1 MPGSHRNIWITGVG
15 LVSPLGEGVDAHGP
29 GMAAQAP
36 LNTSDWAPYPYH
48 PLAPVAFD
56 QQIPKKSDQ
65 RQMAACQR
73 IGTYAAGL
81 ALQSA
86 GLKGDTARL
95 ARMDMVVSTLGGER
109 DMAADAAV
117 LKAVR
122 GAADPA
128 ARLNETLM
136 SELRPTFFLG
146 QLPNLLAGNIA
157 IVHGVT
163 GSARVLLGEE
173 EAGVD
178 TLRIAA
184 ARIAGGQSDCVLA
197 GASYNGARLDI
208 LLYLVSAG
216 HALKDEWRPVFER
229 ATTGGG
235 VVLGSAGAFLVL
247 EAAEAA
253 RDRDARPIARLCSVV
268 ADTAAPDDP
277 HAREATLRGL
287 WSQLA
292 PQLNPERL
300 AVISGASGAEPATS
314 LERRF
319 LESQFLKGLAA
330 PIRATGSRFG
340 YVAQAQFPANVAVA
354 ALLVA
359 QGKLCAPCGALEADV
374 ADDRSIGQIVV
385 TGVGRNYGEALALVE
400 AIGANP

>member
-1 MPGSHRNIWITGVG
+1 MTGSHRDVWITGVG
-15 LVSPLGEGVDAHGP
+15 LVSPLGEGSDTHGP
-29 GMAAQAP
+29 GMDAQAP
-36 LNTSDWAPYPYH
+36 RLNTSDWAPYLYH
-48 PLAPVAFD
+48 PLAPIAFD

-86 GLKGDTARL
+86 GLKGDAARL
-95 ARMDMVVSTLGGER
+95 ARMDMVVTTLGGER
-109 DMAADAAV
+109 DMAVDAAV
-117 LKAVR
+117 LKAAR

-128 ARLNETLM
+128 VSVNETLM
-136 SELRPTFFLG
+136 TELRPTFFLG

-178 TLRIAA
+178 TMRIAA
-184 ARIAGGQSDCVLA
+184 ARIASGQSDCVLA
-197 GASYNGARLDI
+197 GASYNGARPDI

-216 HALKDEWRPVFER
+216 HALSGEWRPVFER
-229 ATTGGG
+229 AANGGG
-235 VVLGSAGAFLVL
+235 VALGSAGAFLVL
-247 EAAEAA
+247 EAADVA
-253 RDRDARPIARLCSVV
+253 RERGARPIARLSSVV
-268 ADTAAPDDP
+268 SDTAAPDDVA
-277 HAREATLRGL
+277 AREAALQQL

-292 PQLNPERL
+292 PQLKSDSL
-300 AVISGASGAEPATS
+300 AVISGASGAEPATVV
-314 LERRF
+314 ERRF
-319 LESQFLKGLAA
+319 LDRLAL
-330 PIRATGSRFG
+330 PVRATASRLG
-340 YVAQAQFPANVAVA
+340 HVAQAQFTANVAIA

-359 QGKLCAPCGALEADV
+359 QGRLCAPCGEFEADV
-374 ADDRSIGQIVV
+374 TDDRSIGQIVV

-400 AIGANP
+400 AVGADP

>member
-1 MPGSHRNIWITGVG
+1 
-15 LVSPLGEGVDAHGP
+15 
-29 GMAAQAP
+29 
-36 LNTSDWAPYPYH
+36 
-48 PLAPVAFD
+48 
-56 QQIPKKSDQ
+56 
-65 RQMAACQR
+65 
-73 IGTYAAGL
+73 
-81 ALQSA
+81 
-86 GLKGDTARL
+86 
-95 ARMDMVVSTLGGER
+95 
-109 DMAADAAV
+109 
-117 LKAVR
+117 
-122 GAADPA
+122 
-128 ARLNETLM
+128 
-136 SELRPTFFLG
+136 
-146 QLPNLLAGNIA
+146 LPNLLAGNIA

-253 RDRDARPIARLCSVV
+253 RQRGARPIARLGSVI

-292 PQLNPERL
+292 PQLNRERL

-314 LERRF
+314 VERRF
-319 LESQFLKGLAA
+319 LEGQFPENQFLESLAA

-359 QGKLCAPCGALEADV
+359 RGKLCAPCGALEADV

-400 AIGANP
+400 AVGANP

>member
-1 MPGSHRNIWITGVG
+1 MTGSDRDVWITGVG
-15 LVSPLGEGVDAHGP
+15 LVSPLGEGSDAHGP
-29 GMAAQAP
+29 GMAAQSLA
-36 LNTSDWAPYPYH
+36 LNTSDWAPYLYH
-48 PLAPVAFD
+48 PLAPIAFD

-86 GLKGDTARL
+86 GLKGDAARL
-95 ARMDMVVSTLGGER
+95 ARTDMVVTTLGGER
-109 DMAADAAV
+109 DMSADAAV

-128 ARLNETLM
+128 ASLNETLM
-136 SELRPTFFLG
+136 TELRPTFFLG

-157 IVHGVT
+157 IVHGVA

-173 EAGVD
+173 EAGAD
-178 TLRIAA
+178 TMRIAA
-184 ARIAGGQSDCVLA
+184 ARIASGQSDCVLA

-216 HALKDEWRPVFER
+216 HALAGEWRPVFER

-235 VVLGSAGAFLVL
+235 VALGSAGAFLVL
-247 EAAEAA
+247 EAAEVA
-253 RDRDARPIARLCSVV
+253 RERGARPIAKLTGVIS
-268 ADTAAPDDP
+268 DAAPDDP
-277 HAREATLRGL
+277 AAREATLQRL

-292 PQLNPERL
+292 PQLNSGSAAIL
-300 AVISGASGAEPATS
+300 CGASGAEPATA

-319 LESQFLKGLAA
+319 LDRLAL
-330 PIRATGSRFG
+330 PVRATASRLG
-340 YVAQAQFPANVAVA
+340 HVGQAQFPANVAIA
-354 ALLVA
+354 ALMVA
-359 QGKLCAPCGALEADV
+359 QGRLCPPAGALEAAV
-374 ADDRSIGQIVV
+374 ADDRSVGQIVV

-400 AIGANP
+400 AVGANP